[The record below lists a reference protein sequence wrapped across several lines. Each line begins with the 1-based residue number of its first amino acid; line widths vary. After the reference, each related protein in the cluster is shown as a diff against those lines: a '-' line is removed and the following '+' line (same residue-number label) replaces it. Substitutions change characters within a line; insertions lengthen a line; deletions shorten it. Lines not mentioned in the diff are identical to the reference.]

1 MNEPKVKRGTTTPI
15 RRALKEAGRRAERGR
30 AAEVANGLEP
40 PADGERHR
48 GREGGNRNTTQDGVP
63 GSRRT
68 PYPPWHRTCINGTRA
83 PLILSLL
90 LFLTLVVQVL
100 LAAYHENLVFSRSNK
115 VEDAAIWGDGDDDGG
130 GNADGTTD
138 DQDVGLS
145 EDRGQRPRQEE
156 GGPRN
161 YSNYSMDPIN
171 ILQRADID
179 HSAGFIPSI
188 TGRQVRMAKKLNKM
202 DSLVQKAK
210 LPPVEE
216 IQSMYGTNSYIVG
229 LERCE
234 EYREAVEPEH
244 RLMGPAGLFN
254 SATNLLFKLLTLNCE
269 NMARKR
275 VASERRYKIGKNGV
289 MYTAPWGKHNP
300 VSWRLHHEAK
310 LMKGVEQT
318 DFLPIVM
325 IKDPITWMS
334 SMCRHQYESRWIHSP
349 KHCPNLVPNRY
360 DKRRK
365 PGVGTIELKVK
376 FATKHIGNEP
386 IPDSKNRTFVNYTSL
401 VDMWN
406 LWYKDWHAVSFP
418 RLMVRFEDLL
428 FHAEDVV
435 SQVCACGGGEDR
447 SLLFF
452 ISCLFGPFFSSL
464 SFPFHFFLQRLIFNL
479 EYQGRWRSPFDT
491 SRKAR
496 KVKAAR
502 MQDLPGS

>member
-1 MNEPKVKRGTTTPI
+1 MNEPKVKRGTTAPI
-15 RRALKEAGRRAERGR
+15 RRAVKEAGRRAERGR
-30 AAEVANGLEP
+30 AAEVAIGLEP
-40 PADGERHR
+40 LADGEGNR
-48 GREGGNRNTTQDGVP
+48 GRGGGDRNSTQDGVP
-63 GSRRT
+63 GSGRAS
-68 PYPPWHRTCINGTRA
+68 YPPWHRTCVNGTRA

-90 LFLTLVVQVL
+90 LLLTLLMQVL
-100 LAAYHENLVFSRSNK
+100 LVAYHEHLVFNLSNK
-115 VEDAAIWGDGDDDGG
+115 VEDGAIGGDGDDDGG
-130 GNADGTTD
+130 GNTD
-138 DQDVGLS
+138 DTTEDLDVGLN

-156 GGPRN
+156 GAPKN
-161 YSNYSMDPIN
+161 YSNYSMDPID

-188 TGRQVRMAKKLNKM
+188 TGREARMAKQQNNM

-216 IQSMYGTNSYIVG
+216 IQSMYGTKSYIVG

-234 EYREAVEPEH
+234 DYREAVEPEH

-254 SATNLLFKLLTLNCE
+254 SATNLLYKLLTLNCE
-269 NMARKR
+269 NTERKR
-275 VASERRYKIGKNGV
+275 AASKRGYRMGKSG
-289 MYTAPWGKHNP
+289 MMFTSPWGKHNP

-310 LMKGVEQT
+310 LMHGIEQT

-334 SMCRHQYESRWIHSP
+334 SMCRHQYESRWIHPP

-360 DKRRK
+360 DRRRK
-365 PGVGTIELKVK
+365 PGVGTITLRVK

-386 IPDSKNRTFVNYTSL
+386 IPDNKNRTFVNYTSL

-406 LWYKDWHAVSFP
+406 VWYKDWYDVSFP

-447 SLLFF
+447 SLFVYV
-452 ISCLFGPFFSSL
+452 SCLFVPFFSS
-464 SFPFHFFLQRLIFNL
+464 FRPIIVHL

-496 KVKAAR
+496 KVNAAR
-502 MQDLPGS
+502 MLDLPGS

>member
-1 MNEPKVKRGTTTPI
+1 MNDPKVKRGTIAPI
-15 RRALKEAGRRAERGR
+15 RRAVKEAGRRAERGR
-30 AAEVANGLEP
+30 AADVANGLEP
-40 PADGERHR
+40 PADGEGHR
-48 GREGGNRNTTQDGVP
+48 GLGGGNRNSTQDGVP
-63 GSRRT
+63 GSRRAS
-68 PYPPWHRTCINGTRA
+68 YPPWHRTCVKGTRA

-90 LFLTLVVQVL
+90 LFLTLLVQVL
-100 LAAYHENLVFSRSNK
+100 LVAYHENLVFNRSNK
-115 VEDAAIWGDGDDDGG
+115 VEDGAIGGDRDDDGG
-130 GNADGTTD
+130 GNADDTTED
-138 DQDVGLS
+138 LDVGLN
-145 EDRGQRPRQEE
+145 EDWGQQEE
-156 GGPRN
+156 GGPKN
-161 YSNYSMDPIN
+161 YSKYSMDPID
-171 ILQRADID
+171 ILQRAGID
-179 HSAGFIPSI
+179 QSAGFIPSI
-188 TGRQVRMAKKLNKM
+188 TGREARMARQQNNM

-216 IQSMYGTNSYIVG
+216 IQSMYGTKSYIVG

-234 EYREAVEPEH
+234 DYREAVEPEH

-254 SATNLLFKLLTLNCE
+254 SATNLLYKLLTLNCV

-275 VASERRYKIGKNGV
+275 AASKRGYRMGKSGM
-289 MYTAPWGKHNP
+289 MYTSPWGKHNP

-310 LMKGVEQT
+310 LMHGIEQT

-334 SMCRHQYESRWIHSP
+334 SMCRHQYESRWIHPP

-360 DKRRK
+360 DRRRK
-365 PGVGTIELKVK
+365 SGVGTITLKVK

-386 IPDSKNRTFVNYTSL
+386 IPDNKNRTFVNYTSL

-406 LWYKDWHAVSFP
+406 VWYKDWHDVSFP

-447 SLLFF
+447 PLFVYRIVYYRSIFFF
-452 ISCLFGPFFSSL
+452 ISPN
-464 SFPFHFFLQRLIFNL
+464 HVHL

-502 MQDLPGS
+502 MLDLPGS